1 VQVGHPIPLEAA
13 ISVTAAAVMDRPA
26 ARLLIRACADAG
38 KQARLLPEVPI
49 KMKLAD
55 KHAALLPLTPT
66 GTAGVLVGVQRRRGW
81 PCGRARRRG

>member
-1 VQVGHPIPLEAA
+1 
-13 ISVTAAAVMDRPA
+13 MDRPA
-26 ARLLIRACADAG
+26 ARLLIQACADAG

-55 KHAALLPLTPT
+55 QHAALLPLTPT